1 MADVN
6 RPVTP
11 PPKTMP
17 TPLTPEQIR
26 QFELNRLKA
35 KQRQRQREEEISASS
50 SLNSNRKRPIGV
62 TPATSNSPTSSSQPL
77 QRDSRLGTYFEYDL
91 SKMVNSKGGFL
102 VEDDKDADEEVRR
115 KEKER
120 ERQRARQNQ
129 EPDIDHTYKNI
140 FKCLICKR
148 CQDEKPD
155 KYSLLTKTECKED
168 YLLTD
173 AELRDQE
180 LLPHLLKANP
190 HKSTFANM
198 MLFLRCQVEDFAWK
212 KWGSPEELDA
222 EYERRMAEKKRKKNK
237 KFEQGLRDLRR
248 RTKEGIWQ
256 RRKDEEHVHEFG
268 PAERGDDGMT
278 RQTCDDCGFM
288 DDPSLNNQAEHEQI
302 STALEVERLEVNL
315 FRSKSLWMPT
325 RARGV
330 FGGQVI
336 SQALVSATYCVNPAY
351 GLHCYFLTSASP
363 ATPIVYYVERLR
375 QGRSYTS
382 LCVKAVQNGSMIF
395 ILMCSFQKPEPWQP
409 SHQWSMPDVPTP
421 EECDLEEDHMLR
433 DSNRDNMTARIKHI
447 LKLYADSPCAQERT
461 KSPIAIKRAKEHE
474 ITSDG
479 STRYM
484 YWMKAK
490 NIPQYEP
497 HFQKPRQPFLIIGP
511 VYPRLSIGFILSC
524 RELSISVA
532 GRILGLTRY
541 SKGPEALAMSSTI
554 DHAIYFYESAHLSS
568 LVTSDTV
575 DCGDWLLYTMECP
588 RAASGRG
595 VMRGQIFTRGGTLV
609 AVTTQEGVVRANIRG
624 PAEEVKVPTKL

>member
-1 MADVN
+1 
-6 RPVTP
+6 
-11 PPKTMP
+11 MP

-35 KQRQRQREEEISASS
+35 KQKQRQREEEISTSS
-50 SLNSNRKRPIGV
+50 ALNSNKKRPIGV
-62 TPATSNSPTSSSQPL
+62 IPFTSNSRNSAGSSARPL

-102 VEDDKDADEEVRR
+102 VEDDKDADKEVRR

-129 EPDIDHTYKNI
+129 EPAISLNPDLNPKCCECQTIDIDHTYKKI
-140 FKCLICKR
+140 FKCLVCKR
-148 CQDEKPD
+148 CQDEKPE

-173 AELRDQE
+173 GTCVETHLLAELRDQE

-190 HKSTFANM
+190 HKATFANM
-198 MLFLRCQVEDFAWK
+198 MLFLRCQVEDFTWK

-222 EYERRMAEKKRKKNK
+222 EYERRVAEKKRKKNK

-256 RRKDEEHVHEFG
+256 RRKDEEHVHEYG
-268 PAERGDDGMT
+268 PAERGADGIT
-278 RQTCDDCGFM
+278 RQTCDE
-288 DDPSLNNQAEHEQI
+288 SEHEQI

-336 SQALVSATYCVNPAY
+336 SQALVSATNCVNPAY

-375 QGRSYTS
+375 QGRSYAS

-433 DSNRDNMTARIKHI
+433 DSNGDNMTARIKHI
-447 LKLYADSPCAQERT
+447 LKLYADERT

-474 ITSDG
+474 ITAEG

-490 NIPQYEP
+490 NIPQYEA
-497 HFQKPRQPFLIIGP
+497 HFQKCILA
-511 VYPRLSIGFILSC
+511 YLSDLYF
-524 RELSISVA
+524 ISVA
-532 GRILGLTRY
+532 GRILGLARY
-541 SKGPEALAMSSTI
+541 SKGPDALAI
-554 DHAIYFYESAHLSS
+554 
-568 LVTSDTV
+568 DTV

-588 RAASGRG
+588 RASSGRG
-595 VMRGQIFTRGGTLV
+595 VMRGQIFTRRGTLV

-624 PAEEVKVPTKL
+624 PAEQVKVPTKL

>member
-1 MADVN
+1 MTDVD

-11 PPKTMP
+11 PRKAMP
-17 TPLTPEQIR
+17 APLTPEQIR

-35 KQRQRQREEEISASS
+35 KQKQRQREEEISASS
-50 SLNSNRKRPIGV
+50 GLNSNKKRPIGI
-62 TPATSNSPTSSSQPL
+62 TPATSNSPTTSSSGPL
-77 QRDSRLGTYFEYDL
+77 QRDSRLGAYFEYDL

-129 EPDIDHTYKNI
+129 EPAISLNPDLNPKCCECQTIDIDHTYKNI
-140 FKCLICKR
+140 FQCLVCKP
-148 CQDEKPD
+148 CQDKKPD

-173 AELRDQE
+173 GTCIRVESELRDQE

-198 MLFLRCQVEDFAWK
+198 MLFLRCQVEDFANWMQNTNDE
-212 KWGSPEELDA
+212 WT
-222 EYERRMAEKKRKKNK
+222 EKKKKKNK
-237 KFEQGLRDLRR
+237 KFEQGLKDLRR

-268 PAERGDDGMT
+268 PAERDNDGMT
-278 RQTCDDCGFM
+278 RQICDECGFM
-288 DDPSLNNQAEHEQI
+288 DDSTLDNQAEHEQI

-336 SQALVSATYCVNPAY
+336 SQALVSATNCVNPAY
-351 GLHCYFLTSASP
+351 GLHSLHCYFLTSASP

-375 QGRSYTS
+375 QGRSYIS

-433 DSNRDNMTARIKHI
+433 DSNGDNITARIKHI
-447 LKLYADSPCAQERT
+447 LKLYADERT
-461 KSPIAIKRAKEHE
+461 RSPIAIKRAKEHE
-474 ITSDG
+474 ITVDG

-497 HFQKPRQPFLIIGP
+497 HFQKCILA
-511 VYPRLSIGFILSC
+511 YLSDLYF
-524 RELSISVA
+524 ISVA
-532 GRILGLTRY
+532 GRILGLRRY
-541 SKGPEALAMSSTI
+541 AKGPDSLAMSSTI
-554 DHAIYFYESAHLSS
+554 DHAIYFYD
-568 LVTSDTV
+568 DTV

-588 RAASGRG
+588 RASSGRC

>member
-1 MADVN
+1 MTDVD
-6 RPVTP
+6 RPVIP
-11 PPKTMP
+11 LPKAMP
-17 TPLTPEQIR
+17 APLTPEQIR

-35 KQRQRQREEEISASS
+35 KQKQRQREEEISVSS
-50 SLNSNRKRPIGV
+50 GLNSNKKRPIGV
-62 TPATSNSPTSSSQPL
+62 TPATSNTPTTGLSGPL
-77 QRDSRLGTYFEYDL
+77 QRDSRLGAYFEYDL

-129 EPDIDHTYKNI
+129 EPAISLNPDLNPKCCECQTIDIDHTYNNI
-140 FKCLICKR
+140 FKCLVCKP
-148 CQDEKPD
+148 CQDKKPE

-212 KWGSPEELDA
+212 KWGSAEELDA
-222 EYERRMAEKKRKKNK
+222 EYQRRVAEKKKKKNK

-268 PAERGDDGMT
+268 PAERDDDGMT
-278 RQTCDDCGFM
+278 RQICDECGFM
-288 DDPSLNNQAEHEQI
+288 DDSSLNNQAEHEQI

-336 SQALVSATYCVNPAY
+336 SQALVSATNCVNPAY

-375 QGRSYTS
+375 QGRSYAS

-409 SHQWSMPDVPTP
+409 SHQWAMPDVPTP
-421 EECDLEEDHMLR
+421 EDCDLEEDHMLR
-433 DSNRDNMTARIKHI
+433 DSNGDNITARIKHI
-447 LKLYADSPCAQERT
+447 LKLYADERT
-461 KSPIAIKRAKEHE
+461 RSPIAIKRAKEHE
-474 ITSDG
+474 ITADG

-497 HFQKPRQPFLIIGP
+497 HFQKCILA
-511 VYPRLSIGFILSC
+511 YLSDL
-524 RELSISVA
+524 
-532 GRILGLTRY
+532 
-541 SKGPEALAMSSTI
+541 
-554 DHAIYFYESAHLSS
+554 YF
-568 LVTSDTV
+568 DTV

-588 RAASGRG
+588 RASSGRG
-595 VMRGQIFTRGGTLV
+595 VMRGQIFARGGTLV